1 MPMKKVMRFG
11 AVTDSPNPG
20 SFVAAARGR
29 ATGHTPAANRENGR
43 ANEDAARREAI
54 QELRK

>member
-1 MPMKKVMRFG
+1 MKKVMRFG

-29 ATGHTPAANRENGR
+29 LAGRKTGPAAKRPG
-43 ANEDAARREAI
+43 
-54 QELRK
+54 Q